1 MIVLD
6 YMWKHLLFQ
15 FLLHLCFFVN
25 SVQKMCTSAP
35 YHRTMKTRIRAHIF
49 RLFLSISKYILMY
62 VFFIKYEWYLNSI
75 PTILFMIISLIKF
88 IIKMFYGY
96 IFSVCQV
103 NWRYQSIY
111 NYPRTQNM
119 NMNIFASF
127 KEKGPQSCLKQPVF
141 VSRGGGGG
149 GPAPFPLDAQS
160 ALLSRQFFCLP
171 FHLTISSGTIPH
183 VNTPLGCLQ

>member
-1 MIVLD
+1 MIC
-6 YMWKHLLFQ
+6 LFQ
-15 FLLHLCFFVN
+15 FLLHLSFFVN

-35 YHRTMKTRIRAHIF
+35 YHRTMKTRIRAHVF

-75 PTILFMIISLIKF
+75 PTILFMIISLIKI

-96 IFSVCQV
+96 IFSACQV
-103 NWRYQSIY
+103 NWSYHSIY
-111 NYPRTQNM
+111 NYPRTWIW
-119 NMNIFASF
+119 IFLPVSKKKDHSLAWNN
-127 KEKGPQSCLKQPVF
+127 QCLFP
-141 VSRGGGGG
+141 GGGGG
-149 GPAPFPLDAQS
+149 GCAKPAPFPLDAQS